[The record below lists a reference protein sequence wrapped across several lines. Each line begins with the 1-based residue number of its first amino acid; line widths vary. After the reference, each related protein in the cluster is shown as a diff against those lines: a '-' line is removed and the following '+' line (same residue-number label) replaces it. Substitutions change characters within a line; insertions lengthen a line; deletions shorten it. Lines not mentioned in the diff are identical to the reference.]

1 MVGAYV
7 FDFDGVINDS
17 LDLVYSFNKIIE
29 PDLTLEQYKKR
40 FEGNLYSSVDITPEK
55 IIQYFQLKGD
65 ATEKAL
71 LKPHIKEIL
80 VKLSKKAPLFI
91 ITSDRTPAVETY
103 FQNHGISQTITQ
115 IYGVEIHHSKEKKF
129 HILFKD
135 HNLSKEECLFVTDT
149 LGDILEAHKVGVK
162 TIGVTEFGF
171 HDAKTLQKGNPY
183 KIIPELEELLYF

>member
-17 LDLVYSFNKIIE
+17 LDLVYYFNKIID

-40 FEGNLYSSVDITPEK
+40 FEGNLYSSTDVTPEK
-55 IIQYFQLKGD
+55 ILQYFQLKGD
-65 ATEKAL
+65 ATEKSL

-80 VKLSKKAPLFI
+80 IELSKNAPLFI
-91 ITSDRTPAVETY
+91 ITSDRTPAVQKY
-103 FQNHGISQTITQ
+103 FQNHGIAQIITQ
-115 IYGVEIHHSKEKKF
+115 IYGVEIHHSKEIKF
-129 HILFKD
+129 SMLFKD
-135 HNLSKEECLFVTDT
+135 HNLTKEECLFVTDT

-171 HDAKTLQKGNPY
+171 HDALTLQKGNPY
-183 KIIPELEELLYF
+183 KIISKLEELLYF